1 MAIVTETAEVVA
13 VEGENAWVET
23 RRKAVCDACTVQK
36 GCGSGIISRMFRKRT
51 RIRVPN
57 TLGARIGE
65 QVVIGIE
72 DSALVR
78 ASLAVYLMPLVWMLL
93 GALAGQMIAEALGWT
108 RVEGATALFGM
119 LGLAAGFMW
128 LRRYA
133 RNAARDHAHQ
143 PNLLG
148 FADPDEDRNEAVI
161 MREHRLERHDGKHT
175 TGH

>member
-23 RRKAVCDACTVQK
+23 QRKAVCDACAVQK
-36 GCGSGIISRMFRKRT
+36 GCGSGIISRMFSKRA
-51 RIRVPN
+51 RILVPN
-57 TLGARIGE
+57 TLGARTGD

-78 ASLAVYLMPLVWMLL
+78 VSLAVYLMPLVWMLL
-93 GALAGQMIAEALGWT
+93 GALAGQMIANTLEWT
-108 RVEGATALFGM
+108 RVEGATALFGV
-119 LGLAAGFMW
+119 LGLGAGYMW

-133 RNAARDHAHQ
+133 RNTARNPAHQ
-143 PNLLG
+143 PNLLR
-148 FADPDEDRNEAVI
+148 FADHDEDRNEAVV
-161 MREHRLERHDGKHT
+161 MREHRLERHEGKRT